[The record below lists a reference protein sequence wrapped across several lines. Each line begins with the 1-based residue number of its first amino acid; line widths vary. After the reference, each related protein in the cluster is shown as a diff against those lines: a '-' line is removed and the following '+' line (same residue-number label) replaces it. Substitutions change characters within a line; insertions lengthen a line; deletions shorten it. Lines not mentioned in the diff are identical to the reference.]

1 MLKISDKFLKYK
13 LNWFCDNTVSVFL
26 HFVGTL
32 KRKFFYLEYRNL
44 NNIWKKSKILQLI
57 VKITLLHNYTKIH
70 KNIKRFN
77 HFFLIKFRPEKPLTA
92 GPFCRRPLSP
102 RGNFPV
108 WRAKP
113 CDHRSVTRR
122 PSSGGL
128 GSTSVW
134 GYSPLCGGKS
144 SRGCDQRRLAVE
156 KQYYNFLVF
165 ALNLY

>member
-77 HFFLIKFRPEKPLTA
+77 HFFFDKIQTRKTTHCWSILSSATFSAGEFSGLARKTLWPSKRDSSSIIRWFGVHFSMRVFPSLWREK
-92 GPFCRRPLSP
+92 
-102 RGNFPV
+102 
-108 WRAKP
+108 
-113 CDHRSVTRR
+113 
-122 PSSGGL
+122 
-128 GSTSVW
+128 
-134 GYSPLCGGKS
+134 
-144 SRGCDQRRLAVE
+144 
-156 KQYYNFLVF
+156 
-165 ALNLY
+165 